1 MRKYIT
7 IFILVLSILSLA
19 ACSSGKPYSPSSEA
33 LDLSLFV
40 LPDGFVLEQE
50 SSTSAVII
58 GNDQIVGGITL
69 TGLQSG
75 CIHEKHHL
83 SVQKYLDYIAPSP
96 LIGEWIIMEG
106 KEFLSVSMSIT
117 DSEKDIRSETT
128 RKIFVKNGLVYDCWL
143 YSNLSNENIDLILN
157 SIIFA

>member
-1 MRKYIT
+1 MRKYVA
-7 IFILVLSILSLA
+7 IFILILLILSST
-19 ACSSGKPYSPSSEA
+19 ACSSSKPYSPSTEN

-50 SSTSAVII
+50 SSTSAVIKS
-58 GNDQIVGGITL
+58 NDQIIGGITL

-143 YSNLSNENIDLILN
+143 YSNLSNENIDLTLD
-157 SIIFA
+157 SIMYA